1 MIKSFL
7 KETLPVPAEARK
19 RLTAHLRAQGAELI
33 EFLSLGESEEMT
45 QVILEGQA
53 RVLPPELPD
62 SKLGGAPGLC

>member
-7 KETLPVPAEARK
+7 KETLPVPAEALK
-19 RLTAHLRAQGAELI
+19 RLTAHLQAQGAELI